1 MLQIDLISTLL
12 FLGIG
17 QGVFLTVTLLLRA
30 ENRRQAN
37 RFLALYI
44 LTTTLTLV
52 EQFVL
57 YLELELQY
65 PAIAYLLWPVV
76 FLMGPCLWWYLRSL
90 LEQEFEF
97 GRNQLLHLIP
107 SLLSIGAMLPF
118 YLLPT
123 TVKRP
128 QLLPTATE
136 ADYTWQIMGV
146 DLVFYAM
153 MIQLGFYTI
162 AFASYIWNYR
172 EQRRHTF
179 STEAS
184 LLFNWLAVLC
194 AIYALCWILFLL
206 SAFVAPIGDLF
217 WTLMAL
223 SMSSLMFIV
232 MYFAMRRPIL
242 FEESDVALP
251 TIVEQ
256 PVVETPATMSSIPS
270 SSGQTSS
277 PKKYLSSSLS
287 VEQAVYIRQ
296 RLLNL
301 MDAEQPYLDRTLTL
315 PQLAGQLNVSSN
327 HLSQV
332 INEQLTSNFFDFVNR
347 YRVEDAKRLLL
358 ANPNR
363 VVLDVAL
370 DVGFNSKSAFYKSF
384 RQHVAMTPS
393 QFRKTSVKSAES
405 TSQIPS

>member
-12 FLGIG
+12 LLGIG

-30 ENRRQAN
+30 ENQRQAN

-52 EQFVL
+52 EQFIL
-57 YLELELQY
+57 YSELELQY
-65 PAIAYLLWPVV
+65 PTIAYLLWPVV

-90 LEQEFEF
+90 LEQGFQF
-97 GRNQLLHLIP
+97 GRNQLPHLIS
-107 SLLSIGAMLPF
+107 SLLSLGAMLPF
-118 YLLPT
+118 YLLPAAI
-123 TVKRP
+123 KRP

-136 ADYTWQIMGV
+136 ADYTWHVIGV

-162 AFASYIWNYR
+162 AFASYIRNYR
-172 EQRRHTF
+172 EQRQHTF
-179 STEAS
+179 STEAR

-194 AIYALCWILFLL
+194 AMYALCWILFML
-206 SAFVAPIGDLF
+206 SAFVAPFGDIF
-217 WTLMAL
+217 WILMAL
-223 SMSSLMFIV
+223 SMSILMFIV
-232 MYFAMRRPIL
+232 VYFAMRRPIL
-242 FEESDVALP
+242 FEESEIALP
-251 TIVEQ
+251 AIAEQ
-256 PVVETPATMSSIPS
+256 PIVETPAPLTGVPS
-270 SSGQTSS
+270 PSDQTIAY
-277 PKKYLSSSLS
+277 KKYFSSSLS
-287 VEQAVYIRQ
+287 VEQAVYIRH

-301 MDAEQPYLDRTLTL
+301 MEAEQPYLDRTLTL
-315 PQLAGQLNVSSN
+315 PQLAGRLNVSSN

-358 ANPNR
+358 TNPSYT
-363 VVLDVAL
+363 VMDIAL
-370 DVGFNSKSAFYKSF
+370 DAGFNSKSAFYKSF

-393 QFRKTSVKSAES
+393 QFRKTGVRSAES